1 MNEGIIGGGLVII
14 ILLMTTIL
22 SRINSLENQVKSLR
36 GIVNQVAKQVDVPE
50 NPIND
55 RLRELL
61 KEGKDVQ
68 AVKEAR
74 EAMGLSL
81 IEAKQ
86 YVDELKRKN

>member
-22 SRINSLENQVKSLR
+22 SRINSLENQVKNLR